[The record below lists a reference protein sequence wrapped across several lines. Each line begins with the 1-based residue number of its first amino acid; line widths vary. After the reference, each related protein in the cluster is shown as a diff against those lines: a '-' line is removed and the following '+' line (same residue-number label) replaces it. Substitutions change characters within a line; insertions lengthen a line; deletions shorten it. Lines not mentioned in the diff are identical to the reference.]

1 MCFGRGNMIPEPS
14 ACLLTLPGVC
24 SLGYSVLGTL
34 ASQGTPYR
42 KVTLEV
48 GVRDDP
54 LLLAPGLEHSSIVTL
69 TEKSWEDQETRRH
82 APLTVREEGCFLDPE

>member
-1 MCFGRGNMIPEPS
+1 MLPCVLGMVTVIPEPS
-14 ACLLTLPGVC
+14 ACLLTLLGVC
-24 SLGYSVLGTL
+24 SLGSLVLGTL

-48 GVRDDP
+48 GVSDDP

-69 TEKSWEDQETRRH
+69 TEKS
-82 APLTVREEGCFLDPE
+82 

>member
-1 MCFGRGNMIPEPS
+1 MCFGRGN
-14 ACLLTLPGVC
+14 CDTRTQCLLLTLPGVC

-69 TEKSWEDQETRRH
+69 TEKS
-82 APLTVREEGCFLDPE
+82 